1 MTSSLRR
8 LAAVPV
14 LIALAAACASTRVER
29 QLDPKS
35 RDFVSKARYIITA
48 DERKT
53 FLALP
58 AEAREDFV
66 ADFWRRRDPTPADGG
81 ERVQA
86 RVLQAHRA
94 LQPPLLRRRPRP
106 AGSRTAA
113 GSGSRSDLPTTGKPI
128 PAGVTFYGVPTEI
141 WWYGFFP
148 IIFVDERWVDDYR
161 LDPSSATQLSRP
173 HPGPAPVE
181 PPCGGSGQGLRPGPH
196 RAARRASR
204 SGSRRTEAGSARFV
218 VVLPYRNIW
227 MKSKGDGFEASLDV
241 DLKVVDGSGAEVW
254 SFVRSY
260 PLEVLKDRLKT
271 ALTESFTAE
280 AVAPLKPGSYRL
292 KATVV
297 NSNDGSKASFEQAFD
312 L

>member
-1 MTSSLRR
+1 MTSSVRR
-8 LAAVPV
+8 RTVVPV
-14 LIALAAACASTRVER
+14 LIALAAACASTRIER
-29 QLDPKS
+29 QLDAKS

-58 AEAREDFV
+58 AEAREEFV
-66 ADFWRRRDPTPADGG
+66 ADFWRRRDPSPLTAENEFKLEYFKRIELSNRLFSGG
-81 ERVQA
+81 ASPGWLQDRGRVWIT
-86 RVLQAHRA
+86 LG
-94 LQPPLLRRRPRP
+94 PPDNRETYPR
-106 AGSRTAA
+106 
-113 GSGSRSDLPTTGKPI
+113 
-128 PAGVTFYGVPTEI
+128 GVTFYGVPTEI

-148 IIFVDERWVDDYR
+148 IVFVDERWIDDYR
-161 LDPSSATQLSRP
+161 LDPSSATQLTSLTQ
-173 HPGPAPVE
+173 AQYQWNLPVE
-181 PPCGGSGQGLRPGPH
+181 GLAKDYGRARPATLSGLEVRIEKD
-196 RAARRASR
+196 
-204 SGSRRTEAGSARFV
+204 EAGSARFV

-227 MKSKGDGFEASLDV
+227 MKSKGDRFEARLDV
-241 DLKVVDGSGAEVW
+241 DLRVVDGSGAEVW
-254 SFVRSY
+254 SFSRNY

-297 NSNDGSKASFEQAFD
+297 NGNDGSKASFEQAFD

>member
-14 LIALAAACASTRVER
+14 LIALAAACASTRIER

-58 AEAREDFV
+58 AEAREEFV
-66 ADFWRRRDPTPADGG
+66 ADFWRRRDPSPLTAENEFKLEYFKRIELSNRLFSGG
-81 ERVQA
+81 ASPGWLQDRGRVWIT
-86 RVLQAHRA
+86 LG
-94 LQPPLLRRRPRP
+94 PPDNRETYPR
-106 AGSRTAA
+106 
-113 GSGSRSDLPTTGKPI
+113 
-128 PAGVTFYGVPTEI
+128 GVTFYGVPTEI

-161 LDPSSATQLSRP
+161 LDPSSATQLSALTQAQ
-173 HPGPAPVE
+173 HQWNLPVE
-181 PPCGGSGQGLRPGPH
+181 SLDKDYGRTRTAPLAGLEVRIDKD
-196 RAARRASR
+196 
-204 SGSRRTEAGSARFV
+204 EAGAARFV

-227 MKSKGDGFEASLDV
+227 MKSKGDGFETSLDV

-260 PLEVLKDRLKT
+260 PLEVLKDRLKA

-297 NSNDGSKASFEQAFD
+297 NSHDGSKASFEQAFD
-312 L
+312 I

>member
-1 MTSSLRR
+1 MTSSVRR
-8 LAAVPV
+8 LAVVPI
-14 LIALAAACASTRVER
+14 LIVLAAACASTRIER
-29 QLDPKS
+29 QLDAKS

-58 AEAREDFV
+58 AEAREAFV
-66 ADFWRRRDPTPADGG
+66 ADFWRRRDPSPLTAENEFKLEYYKRIELSNRLFSGG
-81 ERVQA
+81 GSPGWLQDRGRVWIT
-86 RVLQAHRA
+86 LG
-94 LQPPLLRRRPRP
+94 PPDNRETYPR
-106 AGSRTAA
+106 
-113 GSGSRSDLPTTGKPI
+113 
-128 PAGVTFYGVPTEI
+128 GVTFYGVPTEI

-148 IIFVDERWVDDYR
+148 LVFVDERWVDDYR
-161 LDPSSATQLSRP
+161 LDPSSATQLSSLTQAQ
-173 HPGPAPVE
+173 HQWNLPVE
-181 PPCGGSGQGLRPGPH
+181 RLAKDYGRTRTATLAGLEVRIGKD
-196 RAARRASR
+196 
-204 SGSRRTEAGSARFV
+204 EAGSARFV

-227 MKSKGDGFEASLDV
+227 MKSKGDGFETSLDV

-260 PLEVLKDRLKT
+260 PLEVLKDRLKA

-297 NSNDGSKASFEQAFD
+297 NANDGSKASFEQAFD